1 MVTGVY
7 DNIIGEVRLY
17 YPVWKIVADS
27 TPAPQHIIL
36 QLSWEKND
44 MNKYTSKEPGQSKI
58 KRVGSKAGLPK
69 HLEHINTMAAGIDI
83 GSKSHFV
90 AVPEGCADVC
100 VREFQS
106 FTSDLHELANWL
118 ESCGIT
124 TVAMES
130 TGVYWIPLFELLE
143 SRGFEV
149 LLTDA
154 RHVKNVSGRKTDV
167 IDCQWLQQLHTYGLL
182 SGAFRPSEQ
191 VCALRAYIRQR
202 NMLIQ
207 QMSSHIQHMQKAL
220 SQMNL
225 QLHNVISDIT
235 GETGMMIIR
244 AIVNGERDPK
254 LLATYRNYRCK
265 SPLSIIE
272 KSLTG
277 NYREEHVFALSQ
289 ALELFDVY
297 QNKIAACD
305 EQIEK
310 QLTTFE
316 GKEIAERVNLKKQ
329 PNKKSKNAP
338 AFDLSSHLFRMVG
351 VDLTIIPGIE
361 AYSALKIISEIGLD
375 LTRWKSSKQF
385 ASWLGVCPGNKI
397 SGGKRLGGKSKR
409 TGNYAASALRM
420 AASTL
425 HSSQSALGA
434 FYRRLKSRL
443 GAPKAITATAHK
455 LAIIIYNMI
464 VNRREYIETGADYY
478 EKQYRERLVKN
489 MSMRAKILGFELV
502 KIAT

>member
-1 MVTGVY
+1 
-7 DNIIGEVRLY
+7 
-17 YPVWKIVADS
+17 
-27 TPAPQHIIL
+27 
-36 QLSWEKND
+36 
-44 MNKYTSKEPGQSKI
+44 MNKYTSKESDQSKN
-58 KRVGSKAGLPK
+58 KLVKSKIGLPK
-69 HLEHINTMAAGIDI
+69 HLKHINTMAAGIDI

-90 AVPEGCADVC
+90 AVPEGCADIC

-106 FTSDLHELANWL
+106 FTNDLHELANWL

-191 VCALRAYIRQR
+191 VCALRAYMRQR

-220 SQMNL
+220 SQMNI

-265 SPLSIIE
+265 SPLVIIE

-277 NYREEHVFALSQ
+277 NYRDEHVFALSQ
-289 ALELFDVY
+289 ALELFDIY
-297 QNKIAACD
+297 QNKITACD

-310 QLTTFE
+310 KLSMFE
-316 GKEIAERVNLKKQ
+316 DAKIDKKGKSAVDNATNKKSV
-329 PNKKSKNAP
+329 KKSKNAP
-338 AFDLSSHLFRMVG
+338 SFNLSSHLIRMVG
-351 VDLTIIPGIE
+351 VDLTTIPGLE
-361 AYSALKIISEIGLD
+361 AYSVLKIISEIGLD
-375 LTRWKSSKQF
+375 LNRWKSSKQF
-385 ASWLGVCPGNKI
+385 ASWLGLCPGNKV
-397 SGGKRLGGKSKR
+397 SGGKRLSGKSKR

-425 HSSQSALGA
+425 HHSQSALGA
-434 FYRRLKSRL
+434 FFRRLKARI
-443 GAPKAITATAHK
+443 GAPKATTATAHK
-455 LAIIIYNMI
+455 LAIIIFNMI
-464 VNRREYIETGADYY
+464 RNKMEFVETGADYY
-478 EKQYRERLVKN
+478 EKQYRDRLIKN
-489 MSMRAKILGFELV
+489 LNNRAKMLGFEL
-502 KIAT
+502 IEMTANSIS